1 MLSLAYSAS
10 TPAHRQLLSFGV
22 VGVVSN
28 ALTYA
33 LYLALTS
40 VGVGHKTAMTL
51 VFATSVAS
59 TYALNRRWTFS
70 HSGSL
75 ARSAPR
81 YLGIYALAY
90 VGNLAALA
98 LLVDVAQLPHRLV
111 MLALIV
117 ATACAMFLL
126 QKFWVFAPP

>member
-1 MLSLAYSAS
+1 MA
-10 TPAHRQLLSFGV
+10 TRRQLISFGI
-22 VGVVSN
+22 VGLASN

-40 VGVGHKTAMTL
+40 VGVGHKTAMTF

-59 TYALNRRWTFS
+59 TYALNRRLTFDHGGPLL
-70 HSGSL
+70 HS
-75 ARSAPR
+75 AQR
-81 YLGIYALAY
+81 YVGIYALAY

-98 LLVDVAQLPHRLV
+98 LLVDAAHLPHRVV

-117 ATACAMFLL
+117 ATACVMFVL
-126 QKFWVFAPP
+126 QKFWVFSPR